1 MRKTLLY
8 ILLLLL
14 PAVSLRAQEEDTY
27 LMEVGAG
34 GGMMGYLGDFNST
47 ITKDLQPM
55 ASLLWRYNL
64 SPYMGVRANVSYG
77 KMKGSSADVKDYYP
91 NLAGKPPYEFN
102 NTLIDVGFTY
112 EYNF

>member
-47 ITKDLQPM
+47 ITKELQPM

-77 KMKGSSADVKDYYP
+77 KMKSSSVDVKDYYP
-91 NLAGKPPYEFN
+91 NLAGKPP
-102 NTLIDVGFTY
+102 L
-112 EYNF
+112 

>member
-77 KMKGSSADVKDYYP
+77 KMKG
-91 NLAGKPPYEFN
+91 
-102 NTLIDVGFTY
+102 
-112 EYNF
+112 

>member
-64 SPYMGVRANVSYG
+64 SPYMGEGQCQLRQDEG
-77 KMKGSSADVKDYYP
+77 
-91 NLAGKPPYEFN
+91 F
-102 NTLIDVGFTY
+102 VGGR
-112 EYNF
+112 EGLLSQPCRKASL